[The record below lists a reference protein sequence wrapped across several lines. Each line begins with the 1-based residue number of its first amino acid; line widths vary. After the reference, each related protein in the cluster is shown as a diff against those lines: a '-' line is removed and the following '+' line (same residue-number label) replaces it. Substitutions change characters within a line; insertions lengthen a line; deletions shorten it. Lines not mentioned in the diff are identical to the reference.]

1 MRRSV
6 IASMLVGSFI
16 ALLAGLAAAQAK
28 KPDATLTLTEGSV
41 AVGIGWTWG
50 KGTLSYQGKTY
61 PFKVEGLSVGEV
73 GMTRATAAGNVFNL
87 KKLADFSGTYAAG
100 GAEGT
105 VGGGAG
111 ISAMKNQNGVVVE
124 LKSTT
129 QGANL
134 KLAGEGVK
142 LTLDQK

>member
-6 IASMLVGSFI
+6 IASMLVGSLI
-16 ALLAGLAAAQAK
+16 ALFAGLAAAQAK
-28 KPDATLTLTEGSV
+28 KPDATLTLSEGSV

-61 PFKVEGLSVGEV
+61 ALKVEGLSVGEV
-73 GMTRATAAGNVFNL
+73 GITRATAAGNVFGL
-87 KKLADFSGTYAAG
+87 KKLADFNGTYAAG
-100 GAEGT
+100 AAGGT

-111 ISAMKNQNGVVVE
+111 ISAMKNQNGVVIE

-134 KLAGEGVK
+134 KLAAEGVK
-142 LTLDQK
+142 LTLEK

>member
-61 PFKVEGLSVGEV
+61 PLKVEGLSVGEV
-73 GMTRATAAGNVFNL
+73 GITRATAAGNVFGL
-87 KKLADFSGTYAAG
+87 KKLADFNGTYAAG
-100 GAEGT
+100 AAGGT

-111 ISAMKNQNGVVVE
+111 ISAMKNQNGVVIE

-134 KLAGEGVK
+134 KLAAEGVK
-142 LTLDQK
+142 LTLEK

>member
-1 MRRSV
+1 MRRTV
-6 IASMLVGSFI
+6 ITVGLISSLLL
-16 ALLAGLAAAQAK
+16 LLAGLVVAQAR
-28 KPDATLTLTEGSV
+28 KPDATLTLSEGSV
-41 AVGIGWTWG
+41 AVGIGFSWG

-61 PFKVEGLSVGEV
+61 PVKVEGLSVGEL
-73 GMTRATAAGNVFNL
+73 GITRASATGEVFNL
-87 KKLADFSGTYAAG
+87 KKLADFSGNYVAG

-111 ISAMKNQNGVVVE
+111 ISTMKNQNGVVIE

-134 KLAGEGVK
+134 KLAAEGIK
-142 LTLDQK
+142 LALAQK

>member
-6 IASMLVGSFI
+6 IASMLVGSLI
-16 ALLAGLAAAQAK
+16 ALLAGLAAGQAK
-28 KPDATLTLTEGSV
+28 KPDATLTLSEGSV
-41 AVGIGWTWG
+41 AVGIGFSWG

-61 PFKVEGLSVGEV
+61 PFKVQGLSVGEV
-73 GMTRATAAGNVFNL
+73 GVARATATGNVFSL
-87 KKLADFSGTYAAG
+87 KKLADFNGNYAAG
-100 GAEGT
+100 AAEGT

-111 ISAMKNQNGVVVE
+111 ISAMKNQNGVVIE

-129 QGANL
+129 QGASL
-134 KLAGEGVK
+134 KLAAEGVK

>member
-16 ALLAGLAAAQAK
+16 ALFAGLAAAQAK
-28 KPDATLTLTEGSV
+28 KPDATLTLSEGSV

-61 PFKVEGLSVGEV
+61 ALKVEGLSVGEV
-73 GMTRATAAGNVFNL
+73 GITRATAAGNVFGL
-87 KKLADFSGTYAAG
+87 KKLADFNGTYAAG
-100 GAEGT
+100 AAGGT

-111 ISAMKNQNGVVVE
+111 ISAMKNQNGVVIE

-134 KLAGEGVK
+134 KLAAEGVK
-142 LTLDQK
+142 LTLEK

>member
-6 IASMLVGSFI
+6 IASMLVGSAI
-16 ALLAGLAAAQAK
+16 ALLAGLAAGQAK
-28 KPDATLTLTEGSV
+28 KPDATLTLSEGSV
-41 AVGIGWTWG
+41 AVGIGYSWG
-50 KGTLSYQGKTY
+50 KGTLSYQGKTHA
-61 PFKVEGLSVGEV
+61 FKVEGLSVGEV
-73 GMTRATAAGNVFNL
+73 GVTRATASGNVFNL
-87 KKLADFSGTYAAG
+87 KKLADFNGTYAAG
-100 GAEGT
+100 GAAGT

-134 KLAGEGVK
+134 KVGVDGIR
-142 LTLDQK
+142 LTLAN